1 VSLAWKRKVL
11 ESKAQ
16 GVWGKCGARLLY
28 IYLSLYTKLLHA
40 IWYSVS
46 SSGEFEY
53 EKAGK

>member
-1 VSLAWKRKVL
+1 MSLAWKRKVL